1 MGFSSRH
8 EDKCV
13 LLYHIHPSSKKHIL
27 LQQQITRRRLCFP
40 HSYLLSSFPS
50 HLSHLSCNRLSSFAV
65 APAFMECIPKGVR
78 VIVCLF
84 LKAGVK
90 SKDHSWMNCTS
101 DVGVSKQQSTIL
113 RHRHTVD
120 LTCFFSQITI
130 RLVALVNMKKCL
142 VFLPHHHFIS
152 QVLRTCI
159 LYFLFS
165 FFLFVYLFF
174 IVCIWRG

>member
-1 MGFSSRH
+1 MGFSSSH

-27 LQQQITRRRLCFP
+27 LQQQITRRPLCFP

-50 HLSHLSCNRLSSFAV
+50 HLSHLSCNSLSSFAV

-120 LTCFFSQITI
+120 LTCFSSQITI

-159 LYFLFS
+159 LYFLFF